1 MSQDGV
7 VTAEAGLDNAMT
19 DAKGNFEGNLDLQR
33 N

>member
-7 VTAEAGLDNAMT
+7 VTAEARLDDAMT
-19 DAKGNFEGNLDLQR
+19 DTKGNFEGNLDLRR